1 MAQTEQEWLEQ
12 RQMQWLEQRQ
22 QQYEFSKQ
30 APAQHPEQPA
40 LEATVEGDKGVL
52 DYVTDMAYGVSAGVN
67 KFGNEVMDLSW
78 GVSNF
83 AKEAWE
89 KGVPNAEF
97 REPTKEE
104 QANMWRLPV
113 VQEAETLPGK
123 MVQSLTQFAA
133 GFATTGAAMKAAKV
147 LQGAGT
153 LSQIGKPVV
162 QEAITDFASFDAHEA
177 RFSDWL
183 MDEYP
188 SVAPLFVGFM
198 ASKENESMLEGRTKN
213 VLEGFGLGIATEGL
227 LRCFKVLKKGRQAK
241 SNDELIKIL
250 EEAQDV
256 KISDDV
262 KHGTIKPDEA
272 AQPEG
277 VKPSETGT
285 PSPQKAEPRT
295 DLLSADAMKSI
306 IKKAKTADEAIT
318 EITFNSNLNKMTFNS
333 PQGSHIIKS
342 MGEALAEKTLK
353 GAGKE
358 AHTKILADTTA
369 ELKEF
374 GIDYTQALAE
384 AGSDPKAVNAL
395 TRRMLANRNVL
406 HMMTTEAARL
416 ANKISMGT
424 ESLVEQAQFVMLT
437 KNVQEMHLNVADMR
451 TELGR
456 ALSALNIHVDAA
468 GAKKTLD
475 VKNGDD
481 FLGKWYNTDKMTNE
495 DAMAW
500 LTKEGWT
507 PDKLDELARDMQLTG
522 GDPRA
527 INTIAKNAKPTG
539 SWWGVA
545 TEFRI
550 QNLLSGPTTWAVN
563 AASNAMK
570 TAAMPA
576 ELMLGGL
583 LRGDM
588 RSVRIGARTYMGMT
602 RFLKDSWGMAWK
614 ATKNNANI
622 LDSTHGV
629 FETPSCQMSYDNI
642 KNLML
647 RNTPAGTPLS
657 AGQELVARAF
667 SYYGNVF
674 GVSSRVMIGTD
685 ELFKQLNFRADLYA
699 KLTEDGIDKGL
710 KGHDLRAFVD
720 DSMKKAFD
728 ENGAVVR
735 GELTADSLLTAQR
748 ATWTQDLGAG
758 TWGGDLQKFTN
769 KHFLAKMILPFIRTP
784 TNLLRDFLAHTPG
797 AKYLSVDYR
806 QMIAKGGE
814 DAARAQGQL
823 AMGSL
828 TIITGIGLA
837 MEGHITG
844 SPPKNTKLRKALEA
858 TGWEPYSIKIGDKY
872 YSYRRFDPVGMF
884 LGTCADWTAIFTGKD
899 DLSELTRDEIASTM
913 FAMTMNN
920 ITSKTYM
927 QGLSEVVNVI
937 NDGDRYF
944 TSFAGRMAS
953 TFVPASSMLRT
964 VRKETDPHMRE
975 MQNISDYVL
984 NTVPGYSETLP
995 AKHNW
1000 VTGQIEDYR
1009 LIGQDRNNTVLDELN
1024 RLGQSVLGAP
1034 LKTLGGVKLSGE
1046 QYSRLNELHGT
1057 LKLGGKTMEERL
1069 HKLFTSPNY
1078 DLERN
1083 TRLDP
1088 PDGLPGPRSKAVEK
1102 IINAYRDAAQ
1112 DKLRKEFPELNTAI
1126 REKEAAQWAAKRGR
1140 LNKNNK
1146 TEVLNKLLN
1155 R

>member
-1 MAQTEQEWLEQ
+1 MDNAPQPSSGLSLEDK
-12 RQMQWLEQRQ
+12 RTFMQ
-22 QQYEFSKQ
+22 QQRDSFTIEQKRAFMQQQREQHQQTQ
-30 APAQHPEQPA
+30 AAVQPEQPA
-40 LEATVEGDKGVL
+40 LEATVEGNKGIM
-52 DYVTDMAYGVSAGVN
+52 DYVEDMAFGVSAGVN
-67 KFGNEVMDLSW
+67 NAVNETLDLSW
-78 GVSNF
+78 GVGNF
-83 AKEAWE
+83 VKEAWE

-104 QANMWRLPV
+104 QAGMLRLPV
-113 VQEAETLPGK
+113 YKEAETLPGK
-123 MVQSLTQFAA
+123 LAEGIAQF
-133 GFATTGAAMKAAKV
+133 TTGFVATGTAMKAAKI
-147 LQGAGT
+147 LQGVNTA
-153 LSQIGKPVV
+153 SKIAQPMV
-162 QEAITDFASFDAHEA
+162 QGAIADFASFDAHEERLSNLVEQYPA
-177 RFSDWL
+177 LSGPITGYLAADSNDSAIEGRF
-183 MDEYP
+183 
-188 SVAPLFVGFM
+188 
-198 ASKENESMLEGRTKN
+198 KNMLEGLGLGVATDSLIQGVKALKVLRSGKSAEEAAK
-213 VLEGFGLGIATEGL
+213 VLE
-227 LRCFKVLKKGRQAK
+227 QAQVAR
-241 SNDELIKIL
+241 I
-250 EEAQDV
+250 
-256 KISDDV
+256 
-262 KHGTIKPDEA
+262 PDEVR
-272 AQPEG
+272 P
-277 VKPSETGT
+277 VDTT
-285 PSPQKAEPRT
+285 PKVEPRA
-295 DLLSADAMKSI
+295 DLLSTDAMKSI
-306 IKKAKTADEAIT
+306 IKKSKTANEAIT

-333 PQGSHIIKS
+333 PQGSYIIKN
-342 MGEALAEKTLK
+342 MGDALAEKTLK

-384 AGSDPKAVNAL
+384 VGSDPKSVNAL

-416 ANKISMGT
+416 ADKIGMDTASV
-424 ESLVEQAQFVMLT
+424 VEKAQFAMLT

-468 GAKKTLD
+468 GAKKALD
-475 VKNGDD
+475 VKDGDD
-481 FLGKWYNTDKMTNE
+481 FLGKWFNTDKMTNE
-495 DAMAW
+495 DATAW
-500 LTKEGWT
+500 LTKEGWN
-507 PDKLDELARDMQLTG
+507 PDKLNELAKDIQLTG

-588 RSVRIGARTYMGMT
+588 RSARIGARTYMGMT
-602 RFLKDSWGMAWK
+602 RFLRDSWGMAWK

-622 LDSTHGV
+622 LDSSHGV

-769 KHFLAKMILPFIRTP
+769 KHFAAKMILPFIRTP
-784 TNLLRDFLAHTPG
+784 TNLLRDFLAHTPV
-797 AKYLSVDYR
+797 ANYLSVDYR

-828 TIITGIGLA
+828 TIVTGIGLA

-844 SPPKNTKLRKALEA
+844 SPPKNSKLRKALEA

-884 LGTCADWTAIFTGKD
+884 LGTCADWTAIFTNKD
-899 DLSELTRDEIASTM
+899 DLSELTQNEISSTL

-937 NDGDRYF
+937 NDGERYF
-944 TSFAGRMAS
+944 TSFAGRLAS

-975 MQNISDYVL
+975 MQNIMDYVL

-995 AKHNW
+995 PKHNW

-1009 LIGQDRNNTVLDELN
+1009 IIGQDKSNVVLDELN
-1024 RLGQSVLGAP
+1024 QLGRSVIGAP
-1034 LKTLGGVKLSGE
+1034 LKTLGGVRLSSE

-1057 LKLGGKTMEERL
+1057 IKLGGKTMEERL
-1069 HKLFTSPNY
+1069 HKLFTSPTY

-1083 TRLDP
+1083 TRLDA

-1102 IINAYRDAAQ
+1102 IINGYRDAAQ
-1112 DKLRKEFPELNTAI
+1112 AQIRKEFPELNTAI
-1126 REKEAAQWAAKRGR
+1126 REKEAAQWAAKRGK
-1140 LNKNNK
+1140 LNKGNK
-1146 TEVLNKLLN
+1146 TEVLDKLLN